1 MNARSR
7 DGHEGEAASYDCY
20 YTKRSLYWSF
30 NVTGKVRSFVRLC
43 RSFGVPMAH
52 RRVLEVGFGSG
63 GMLLKFSPS
72 SLITGLDMSTTA
84 VERVRRE
91 FAVRGRRN
99 VDLRVWAVGT
109 QGLPAFDSKFDVVV
123 LSHVLEHVPDD
134 KRLLADVH
142 SLMSP
147 EGYLV
152 VMVPLED
159 WSEIE
164 HGHVRAFDRATIR
177 RVVEDAG
184 FAVKGV
190 RTDHSIDNVFRWLA
204 RSPIVKRSPV
214 LQDRLLGVLSVICTL
229 LVGIERLPIF
239 GRDRNLGLVATRS

>member
-1 MNARSR
+1 MNVSSR
-7 DGHEGEAASYDCY
+7 DGHEGEAASYDRY
-20 YTKRSLYWSF
+20 YAKRSLYWSF
-30 NVTGKVRSFVRLC
+30 NVTGKVRSFMRLC
-43 RSFGVPMAH
+43 RSFDVPMPD

-63 GMLLKFSPS
+63 GMLLKFPPS
-72 SLITGLDMSTTA
+72 SLIRGLDMSTGA
-84 VERVRRE
+84 VERLGRE
-91 FAVRGRRN
+91 FAARGRRN
-99 VDLRVWAVGT
+99 VDLRVWEAGT
-109 QGLPAFDSKFDVVV
+109 QGLPHFDVKFDVVV

-142 SLMSP
+142 ASMSP
-147 EGYLV
+147 GGHLV

-164 HGHVRAFDRATIR
+164 HGHVRAFDQAAIC

-184 FAVKGV
+184 FVVKGV

-229 LVGIERLPIF
+229 LVGIERLRIF